1 MRNGDNKVDSMN
13 SPAVSR
19 REKEKK
25 NWIIKMKRR
34 GKVRVGGRKQILRG
48 RGQ

>member
-13 SPAVSR
+13 SPAASR
-19 REKEKK
+19 REKVKK

-34 GKVRVGGRKQILRG
+34 GKVRAGGG
-48 RGQ
+48 EDST